1 MHMQSIVEDTEEI
14 NVLVNSQRITWD
26 IYLQDTTVNQSN
38 TNDEFQNN
46 R

>member
-1 MHMQSIVEDTEEI
+1 MQSIVEDTEEI
-14 NVLVNSQRITWD
+14 NVLVNSQIITWD
-26 IYLQDTTVNQSN
+26 IYLQETTVNQSN

>member
-14 NVLVNSQRITWD
+14 NVLVNSQIITWD

>member
-1 MHMQSIVEDTEEI
+1 MQSIVEDTEEI
-14 NVLVNSQRITWD
+14 NVLVNSQIITWD
-26 IYLQDTTVNQSN
+26 IYLQDTTVHQSN